1 MNEQAIQEQY
11 QHIILLLEQ
20 RRLKEA
26 QSQLAAF
33 LWNSSDWTLRN
44 RLEQVQT
51 SYRYMLQYMLQGVN
65 DPERQKL
72 YRQLLTETWE
82 IADQARFSL
91 LDGVS
96 THYYHSLRN
105 KRGNLPAEYDIATL
119 QKVLESFPD
128 DMAVCQLMPDHQGLD
143 AVLKRHEETA
153 QVLFLATWCNSDWTA
168 EDEQQAKGLLES
180 ELLPVNDLCLFT
192 SAVMLSLLECFDT
205 RKFSWLLDAIMHA
218 DNRVSQRALVGL
230 AIVLQAHPTRL
241 SLYPELT
248 ARLSLF
254 NEDGSFG
261 KQLTRVYIQLL
272 RSQETEKID
281 KKMREE
287 IIPEMMRNVN
297 IMRNMKYG
305 FEDNA
310 TDENDRN
317 PDWEKA
323 FEQSG
328 LGDKIREM
336 NELQLE
342 GADVYMSTFAQLKSY
357 PFFKEPHNWFYP
369 FDMQHSSVV
378 KEFGLKPAGD
388 NAILSLILQSG
399 FFCNSDKY
407 SLCFT
412 MAHIPQAQRN
422 MMLSQMTSQD
432 LSDLMDESKSSSLQ
446 QYALR
451 AEVISNQYIHDLYR
465 FFKLSQ
471 RRYEFRDIFKEEI
484 ALHRIPA
491 LKEILCK
498 PEHLIAVAN
507 FHFRKEHHTEALA
520 IYQELIDLNLADA
533 DIFQKTGYCLQK
545 EKRYKEAVSAYR
557 KADVLKPDHVWTIR
571 HLATCY
577 RQMRDF
583 TSALEYYKKA
593 ETIQPENHNIL
604 FYTGS
609 CLAELERYEEALQYF
624 FKLDFMENNS
634 VKAWRAIA
642 WCSFVSGKY
651 EQAMKY
657 YEKILASKPL
667 ATDYL
672 NAGHVAWRLGNLE
685 KAANFYS
692 KAAHESGSRETFWE
706 IFSKDKEMLIKQGID
721 EKDIPLMMDLL
732 N

>member
-11 QHIILLLEQ
+11 QHIVTLLKQ
-20 RRLKEA
+20 QRLKEA
-26 QSQLAAF
+26 QSQLEAF
-33 LWNSSDWTLRN
+33 LWNSGDWTLRN
-44 RLEQVQT
+44 RLEQAQT
-51 SYRYMLQYMLQGVN
+51 SYQYMLQYMRQGID

-72 YRQLLTETWE
+72 YRQILTETWE
-82 IADQARFSL
+82 VADQARLSL

-105 KRGNLPAEYDIATL
+105 NRERLPKEYNIAAL

-128 DMAVCQLMPDHQGLD
+128 DLAVCQLMPDNQGMD
-143 AVLKRHEETA
+143 AVLQRHEQTA
-153 QVLFLATWCNSDWTA
+153 QVLFLSTWSNSDWSA

-180 ELLPVNDLCLFT
+180 EMLPVNDLCLFT
-192 SAVMLSLLECFDT
+192 SAVMLSLMECFDT
-205 RKFSWLLDAIMHA
+205 RKFSWLLDAVTHA
-218 DNRVSQRALVGL
+218 NTQVNQRALVGIAFAL
-230 AIVLQAHPTRL
+230 LFHPTRL

-248 ARLSLF
+248 ARLSLL
-254 NEDGSFG
+254 NEDSSFG
-261 KQLTRVYIQLL
+261 KQLNRIYIELL

-297 IMRNMKYG
+297 IMRNMKFG
-305 FEDNA
+305 FEENPE
-310 TDENDRN
+310 ENDLN

-323 FEQSG
+323 FESSG

-342 GADVYMSTFAQLKSY
+342 GADVYMSTFAQLKTY
-357 PFFKEPHNWFYP
+357 PFFKEPYNWFYP
-369 FDMQHSSVV
+369 FDMHHSSII
-378 KEFGLKPAGD
+378 KEFGFKPTGD

-412 MAHIPQAQRN
+412 MAHIPQSQRT

-432 LSDLMDESKSSSLQ
+432 LDALMDESKSSALR
-446 QYALR
+446 QYAER
-451 AEVISNQYIHDLYR
+451 PDVISNQYVHDLYR

-471 RRYEFRDIFKEEI
+471 CRHEFRDIFKEEI

-498 PEHLIAVAN
+498 PELLITIAD
-507 FHFRKEHHTEALA
+507 FHFRKEHPAEALEL
-520 IYQELIDLNLADA
+520 YKELIALNHANA
-533 DIFQKTGYCLQK
+533 DIFQKAGYCLQK
-545 EKRYKEAVSAYR
+545 EKRYKEAIDAYL

-577 RQMRDF
+577 RQIRDF
-583 TSALEYYKKA
+583 ASALEYYKKVEA
-593 ETIQPENHNIL
+593 IQPESHNVL
-604 FYTGS
+604 FYAGS

-624 FKLDFMENNS
+624 FKLDFIESNCI
-634 VKAWRAIA
+634 KAWRAIG
-642 WCSFVSGKY
+642 WCSFVNGKY

-667 ATDYL
+667 AADYL
-672 NAGHVAWRLGNLE
+672 NAGHVAWRTGKIEKLQNFTVKQLWNMAGRRFLE
-685 KAANFYS
+685 KCS
-692 KAAHESGSRETFWE
+692 VKTKKHLS
-706 IFSKDKEMLIKQGID
+706 DKESVKKISL
-721 EKDIPLMMDLL
+721 
-732 N
+732 